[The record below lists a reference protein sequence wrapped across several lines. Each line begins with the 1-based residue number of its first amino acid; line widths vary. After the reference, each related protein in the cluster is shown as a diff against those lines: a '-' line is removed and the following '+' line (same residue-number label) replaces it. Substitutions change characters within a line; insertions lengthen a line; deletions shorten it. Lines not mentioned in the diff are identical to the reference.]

1 MIVWLSAIALY
12 PILAATYLG
21 GAAIHIEG
29 GGAGRQMAGLILH
42 YGAFIGV
49 FAGLR
54 LAVAPFTAPVLSVA
68 LALLGAAILLP
79 LLARLT
85 FRAVGVRIS
94 SAEAV
99 RGQSAA

>member
-1 MIVWLSAIALY
+1 MVWLSAIALF

-29 GGAGRQMAGLILH
+29 GGAGRQMAGLMLN
-42 YGAFIGV
+42 YGVFIGV

-54 LAVAPFTAPVLSVA
+54 LAVASLTGPVLSVA

-79 LLARLT
+79 LLARLA
-85 FRAVGVRIS
+85 FRAVGVRIT
-94 SAEAV
+94 SADAV